1 MQGDGSS
8 ISVLEGVRAGSLG
21 SQHWLWFSSQ
31 AGVSLV
37 VNEPAVT
44 ADDRAE
50 FQVI

>member
-8 ISVLEGVRAGSLG
+8 ISVLEDVHAGSLG
-21 SQHWLWFSSQ
+21 SWRWLWFSSQ
-31 AGVSLV
+31 AGVSLI